1 MKPDKNT
8 YGFGV
13 NPLECKNH
21 FFVVIPPKGINAPVS
36 IFERFDWTEKTVV
49 PDDDVPELNLADEYA
64 IEGRL
69 FANGQKISR
78 KDILRLEISRHK
90 WHLIYRDLTSEFNAR
105 LKERKL
111 LVGKFI
117 IGGTPVEKMFGKE
130 MMVLLWGIEDCD
142 PSNIP
147 TAIRNWRGLMPEE
160 RWWLYTMTNAST
172 GKIKDK
178 RGWRTA
184 LRYALCENPVR
195 EDNQLRFDDMFDDDK
210 EQI

>member
-1 MKPDKNT
+1 MKPEKLT

-13 NPLECKNH
+13 DPLETRNH
-21 FFVVIPPKGINAPVS
+21 FFVVIPPKGLNLPVS
-36 IFERFDWTEKTVV
+36 IFERFNWTDEAAI
-49 PDDDVPELNLADEYA
+49 PEDENLELRPAVAYS
-64 IEGRL
+64 IEDQI
-69 FANGQKISR
+69 FANGQRISR
-78 KDILRLEISRHK
+78 KDVLRLEISRHK
-90 WHLIYRDLTSEFNAR
+90 CRLIYKDLASELNAR

-111 LVGKFI
+111 ASGKFV

-184 LRYALCENPVR
+184 LRYALCENPVQENR
-195 EDNQLRFDDMFDDDK
+195 QLSFDDLFEDDK